1 MELATIANQA
11 LSELQLLDF
20 CDGPAPNIFLSVYFL
35 FHKSPHR
42 FFRLLVAVIYPPFG
56 QFFVG
61 AKHIAQDALAWL
73 DEADKKSN

>member
-1 MELATIANQA
+1 MPRQGAVIGL
-11 LSELQLLDF
+11 
-20 CDGPAPNIFLSVYFL
+20 GVYFL